1 MQTRLRMQT
10 FNSNSSWTAPA
21 GITAVIVYGMG
32 GGSGGMAGNVI
43 AGQNTASF
51 SGGGVCL
58 FTQFI
63 TVVPNTSYTITIGA
77 GSAGGTVAGTLVSA
91 GGDTTF
97 GSLATFKGFGPITN
111 NTGTS
116 GVCTYLMNT
125 NPIGNSYRPYD
136 NTYAPG
142 AGKLGA
148 TGTNG
153 TTDGTKIGGAAGI
166 SGEGVGGNG
175 GNGNASGAGTAG
187 SAAAANSGAGGG
199 KGGAGTSGTAA
210 GGAGGSG
217 QMILIW
223 AE

>member
-32 GGSGGMAGNVI
+32 GGSGGMAGFS
-43 AGQNTASF
+43 AGGF